1 MLHSHSFNTSFRIG
15 AEQYDKNFYNIIS
28 HLFNKIAPIPTTMAN
43 EPAKVA
49 KTSEK
54 IIAEFQALRNEQ
66 RNLVNN
72 IATLE
77 MDLKE
82 HK

>member
-1 MLHSHSFNTSFRIG
+1 MSS
-15 AEQYDKNFYNIIS
+15 EQVKEA
-28 HLFNKIAPIPTTMAN
+28 KMN
-43 EPAKVA
+43 EKL
-49 KTSEK
+49 
-54 IIAEFQALRNEQ
+54 IAEFQQLRNEQ

-72 IATLE
+72 LNTLE

>member
-1 MLHSHSFNTSFRIG
+1 MS
-15 AEQYDKNFYNIIS
+15 AEQVKESKMNDK
-28 HLFNKIAPIPTTMAN
+28 
-43 EPAKVA
+43 VV
-49 KTSEK
+49 
-54 IIAEFQALRNEQ
+54 AEFQQLRNEQ

-72 IATLE
+72 LNTLE

>member
-1 MLHSHSFNTSFRIG
+1 
-15 AEQYDKNFYNIIS
+15 
-28 HLFNKIAPIPTTMAN
+28 MAN
-43 EPAKVA
+43 EPAKTA

-54 IIAEFQALRNEQ
+54 VIADFQALRNEQ

>member
-1 MLHSHSFNTSFRIG
+1 
-15 AEQYDKNFYNIIS
+15 
-28 HLFNKIAPIPTTMAN
+28 MAN
-43 EPAKVA
+43 EPAKAA
-49 KTSEK
+49 KTNEK
-54 IIAEFQALRNEQ
+54 VIAEFQTLRNEQ